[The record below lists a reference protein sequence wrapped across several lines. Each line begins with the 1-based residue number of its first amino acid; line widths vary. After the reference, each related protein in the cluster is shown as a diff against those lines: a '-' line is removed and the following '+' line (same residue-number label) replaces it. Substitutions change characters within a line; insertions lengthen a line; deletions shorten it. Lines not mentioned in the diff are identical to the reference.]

1 MTNFI
6 WRLRA
11 ALAYRRMAALNF
23 PMAWGCAGALL
34 ENRDFF
40 DGPVDAV
47 RGDLTYWGE

>member
-23 PMAWGCAGALL
+23 PMAWGCAGALH

-47 RGDLTYWGE
+47 REDLTYWGE